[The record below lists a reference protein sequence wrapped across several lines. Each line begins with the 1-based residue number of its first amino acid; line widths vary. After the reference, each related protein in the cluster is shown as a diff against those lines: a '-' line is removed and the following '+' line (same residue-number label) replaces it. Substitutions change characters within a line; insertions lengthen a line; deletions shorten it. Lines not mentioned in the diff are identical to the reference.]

1 MAHEHAATEQDTTTG
16 KQKLRW
22 GILGPGSIAQRFAAD
37 LPASK
42 TGVLVAVGGRN
53 PARAAEFASKH
64 GAARSYG
71 SLEEVLTDDEVDAV
85 YIATPHPLHAQWAIR
100 AAEAGKHVL
109 CEKPLTVNL
118 AETMAV
124 IEAARRHDI
133 FLMEAFMYRCVP
145 QTQRLVELLRD
156 GVIGKIHQIQASFAF
171 RSKPSPGSR
180 IWEAEFA
187 GGGILDVGGY
197 TVSMARLIAGC
208 AVGKPFANAESL
220 TAVGHVADTG
230 VDDWATATLQFP
242 GGVTAQV
249 TTGVGQSADNV
260 VRVIGSEGHLVV
272 PNPWLPGRDGSSYG
286 IVVSRIHA
294 DVEEIAVEPTPL
306 YAAEADAVANHLADR
321 QAPQMSWD
329 DTLGTMET
337 LDKWR
342 QAIGLTYPAER
353 PDAVI
358 PTVHGRP
365 LARQADHVMPY
376 AEIPG
381 VGKQISRLVM
391 GVDNQFALPH
401 ATVMFDD
408 FVERGGTAFDTAYIY
423 GRGACERMLGQ
434 WIRNRDIR
442 SDVVVIG
449 KGAHTPHCDPESI
462 TRQLGESLD
471 RLQTDHVDIY
481 FMHRDN
487 PDIPVGEFVDV
498 LDEHLRA
505 GQIKAYGG
513 SNWQLSRV
521 AEANAYAEKA
531 GRAPFVAVSNNF
543 SLARAIDVPWA
554 GCVSAS
560 DDESRTWLEKNQL
573 ALMPWSSQA
582 RGFFT
587 GRAAPDDRSDAEL
600 VRCWYSDENFERLAR
615 AQELAER
622 RGVAPTA
629 IALAYVL
636 FQEFATF
643 PLIGPRALAETRSSL
658 DALRIELTPQEVRWL
673 DLRD

>member
-1 MAHEHAATEQDTTTG
+1 MAHEQGATESDTTTG
-16 KQKLRW
+16 NHKLRW
-22 GILGPGSIAQRFAAD
+22 GILGPGGIAQRFAAD
-37 LPASK
+37 LPASR

-53 PARAAEFASKH
+53 QAKADDFAAEH
-64 GAARSYG
+64 GARRSYG
-71 SLEEVLTDDEVDAV
+71 SLAEVLADDEVDAV
-85 YIATPHPLHAQWAIR
+85 YISTPHPLHAEWAIR

-109 CEKPLTVNL
+109 CEKPLSVNL

-124 IEAARRHDI
+124 IEAARRHDV

-145 QTQRLVELLRD
+145 QTQALVKLLRD
-156 GVIGKIHQIQASFAF
+156 GAIGQIHQIQASFAF
-171 RSKPSPGSR
+171 RSRPSSGSR
-180 IWEAEFA
+180 IWEADFA

-197 TVSMARLIAGC
+197 PVSMARLIAGV
-208 AVGKPFANAESL
+208 AAGKPFANPGSL
-220 TAVGHVADTG
+220 TAVGTVGETG
-230 VDDWATATLQFP
+230 VDEWATATLQFP
-242 GGVTAQV
+242 GGVTAHV
-249 TTGVGQSADNV
+249 TTGVGQSAENV
-260 VRVIGSEGHLVV
+260 VRVIGSEGYLVV
-272 PNPWLPGRDGSSYG
+272 PNPWLPGRDGSSSG
-286 IVVSRIHA
+286 ISVHRLHS

-306 YAAEADAVANHLADR
+306 YAAEADAVADHVADR
-321 QAPQMSWD
+321 QAPQVTWD

-337 LDKWR
+337 LDRWR

-353 PDAVI
+353 PDADI
-358 PTVHGRP
+358 PTVHRRP
-365 LARQADHVMPY
+365 LARRADHVMPY

-391 GVDNQFALPH
+391 GVDNQYTLPH
-401 ATVMFDD
+401 ASVMFDD

-423 GRGACERMLGQ
+423 GRGLCERMLGQ
-434 WIRNRDIR
+434 WIRNRGIR

-462 TRQLGESLD
+462 SRQLAESLD

-505 GQIKAYGG
+505 GRIKAYGG
-513 SNWQLSRV
+513 SNWQLARV

-531 GRAPFVAVSNNF
+531 GRTPFAAVSNNF
-543 SLARAIDVPWA
+543 SLARALDVPWA
-554 GCVSAS
+554 GCVSSS

-587 GRAAPDDRSDAEL
+587 GRAAPGDKSDPEL
-600 VRCWYSDENFERLAR
+600 VRCWYSDDNFQRLAR

-636 FQEFATF
+636 GQEFPTF
-643 PLIGPRALAETRSSL
+643 PLIGPRALAETRTSL
-658 DALRIELTPQEVRWL
+658 DGLTVELTPAEVRWL